1 MILSRLPIESP
12 AHSEKLEGICFHRRM
27 GQFVNAISNSIWQHS
42 QKVILAPCT
51 THCSFTEE
59 HYSPSVN
66 KSSQAHHGLYQLLPV
81 HDYCPQLDSN
91 EPPNSAFFGRWTTL
105 RGNSQS
111 CPPAR
116 KAPSSRMFHGVFLFP
131 SCWIRHTIKNKYI
144 RPSDVAGIR
153 LCQTSLPW
161 QTLPVLY

>member
-1 MILSRLPIESP
+1 MILSHLPIESP

-91 EPPNSAFFGRWTTL
+91 EPPNSAFLVGELPYVGTPRAALQPGKLQAAGCFMGYSYSPHV
-105 RGNSQS
+105 GSDIQS
-111 CPPAR
+111 R
-116 KAPSSRMFHGVFLFP
+116 
-131 SCWIRHTIKNKYI
+131 TN
-144 RPSDVAGIR
+144 
-153 LCQTSLPW
+153 TSGLQMW
-161 QTLPVLY
+161 QE